1 MCWLQSATKIRH
13 VLAMHTVHGFLQIS
27 KFVTCQ
33 SRGVS
38 KIGDFIQII
47 FVLVSA
53 WNATLNYK
61 WIIGCLTLISTM
73 HQLYFSV
80 KKTWVAC
87 LGGCGGS
94 WICKYMYNQ
103 CASPLNYKRCEFES
117 RWWRGVFDTTLC
129 DEVCQWLLT
138 SWWFSQTWSHNVV
151 SVHLAM
157 KGART
162 DNLDMHWLHRYIL
175 IQLPCDH
182 SHDGPLC
189 HWQTWSHI
197 YTIYIHCQKIY
208 NLFVQALERDVMGA
222 FGKFVWS
229 AL

>member
-1 MCWLQSATKIRH
+1 MRH

-27 KFVTCQ
+27 KVVTCQ

-38 KIGDFIQII
+38 KIGDFNQII
-47 FVLVSA
+47 VVLVSA
-53 WNATLNYK
+53 WNVTLNYK
-61 WIIGCLTLISTM
+61 WIIGLYTCAISAYLSCQFELLSWQDVLIHHYVIKFEKTTNLSKVTDKLHHIM
-73 HQLYFSV
+73 LYR
-80 KKTWVAC
+80 
-87 LGGCGGS
+87 
-94 WICKYMYNQ
+94 I
-103 CASPLNYKRCEFES
+103 
-117 RWWRGVFDTTLC
+117 
-129 DEVCQWLLT
+129 
-138 SWWFSQTWSHNVV
+138 H
-151 SVHLAM
+151 
-157 KGART
+157 
-162 DNLDMHWLHRYIL
+162 
-175 IQLPCDH
+175 H